1 MRKIL
6 GCVALTILST
16 TARADISGTQTLTTN
31 TGFSLDTGGSASS
44 AVFDILWGSTTL
56 TPQGNATALRLPQQ
70 GANYASFSQAGL
82 SQLPGYSSTLINS
95 IAANDV
101 IAVHTNGGNY
111 AKMLVTA
118 IGGGSITFQ
127 FTTYGATNG
136 GGGGAPTITE
146 LQNNYSFI
154 VPGLPNY
161 GIAPAAL
168 FIIKGSNLNNQGLSA
183 LNSSGSPGLPLTFN
197 GTSISVTVNGI
208 TTQPAIY
215 YTSPG
220 QLGAVLPSTTPVGTG
235 TITVTNN
242 GQTSA
247 VAQIQVV
254 QSALGLDTLYGTGT
268 GQVVASDAS
277 GNVIGPY
284 NSARP
289 GQSITL
295 WGSGLGADTS
305 NNDRTFPLN
314 QNNLTTIPL
323 QIYVGGVSANIGY
336 RGRSQ
341 FPGVDQVNITIPPS
355 GVPLG
360 CAVSLTGVS
369 GGGSIATNAVTISI
383 AQNGGACL

>member
-6 GCVALTILST
+6 GCVALAILST
-16 TARADISGTQTLTTN
+16 TAWADISGTQILTTGA
-31 TGFSLDTGGSASS
+31 GFDLDTGGSASS

-70 GANYASFSQAGL
+70 GGNYANMNQASL
-82 SQLPGYSSTLINS
+82 SQLGSGYSSNLINS
-95 IAANDV
+95 IAVNDV

-118 IGGGSITFQ
+118 IGGGAITFQ
-127 FTTYGATNG
+127 FTTYGASTG

-146 LQNNYSFI
+146 LQNNYSYI
-154 VPGLPNY
+154 LPGMANY

-183 LNSSGSPGLPLTFN
+183 LQSSGTPGLPLTLN
-197 GTSISVTVNGI
+197 GTSISVTVSGI
-208 TTQPAIY
+208 TTQPALY

-247 VAQIQVV
+247 AAQIQVV
-254 QSALGLDTLYGTGT
+254 QSALGLDTMNGAGT
-268 GQVVASDAS
+268 GQAVASDAS
-277 GNVIGPY
+277 GNLIGPY
-284 NSARP
+284 NSAKP
-289 GQSITL
+289 GQSISL
-295 WGSGLGADTS
+295 WGSGFGADLS

-314 QNNLTTIPL
+314 QNNLTSIPL
-323 QIYVGGVSANIGY
+323 QIYVGGVSANISY

-341 FPGVDQVNITIPPS
+341 FPGVDQVVITIPSS
-355 GVPLG
+355 GVAPG
-360 CAVSLTGVS
+360 CTVSLTGVS
-369 GGGSIATNAVTISI
+369 GTGTATNAVTISI
-383 AQNGGACL
+383 AQNGGTCS

>member
-1 MRKIL
+1 MPKIL

-16 TARADISGTQTLTTN
+16 TAWADISGTQILTTGA
-31 TGFSLDTGGSASS
+31 GFDLDTGGSASS
-44 AVFDILWGSTTL
+44 AIFDILWSSTTL

-70 GANYASFSQAGL
+70 GGNYANLNQASL
-82 SQLPGYSSTLINS
+82 SQLSGYSSNLINS
-95 IAANDV
+95 IAVNDV

-127 FTTYGATNG
+127 FTTYGPTLG
-136 GGGGAPTITE
+136 SGGAPTITE
-146 LQNNYSFI
+146 LQNNYSYI
-154 VPGLPNY
+154 VPGMANY

-183 LNSSGSPGLPLTFN
+183 LQSSGTPGLPLTLN

-208 TTQPAIY
+208 TTRPALY

-247 VAQIQVV
+247 PAQIQVM
-254 QSALGLDTLYGTGT
+254 QSALGLDTLDGTGT

-277 GNVIGPY
+277 GWIGPN
-284 NSARP
+284 NSAKP
-289 GQSITL
+289 GQTITL
-295 WGSGLGADTS
+295 WGSGFGADFS
-305 NNDRTFPLN
+305 NDDRTFPLN
-314 QNNLTTIPL
+314 QNNLTNIPL
-323 QIYVGGVSANIGY
+323 QIYVGGVSANISY

-341 FPGVDQVNITIPPS
+341 FPGVDQVVITIPSS
-355 GVPLG
+355 GVALG
-360 CAVSLTGVS
+360 CAVSLSGVS
-369 GGGSIATNAVTISI
+369 GTGTATNAVTISI
-383 AQNGGACL
+383 AQNGGTCS